1 VSAGGHF
8 RDGVPYVLAPVAG
21 AATGWSGGRGAFSRG
36 GLRLGKRR
44 FFRHRGVTALP
55 QEEAVVMIEKEPAEC
70 YRVRAD
76 VEV

>member
-1 VSAGGHF
+1 
-8 RDGVPYVLAPVAG
+8 VAG
-21 AATGWSGGRGAFSRG
+21 AATRRSGCRGGFGRG

-44 FFRHRGVTALP
+44 FFRHKGVTALP
-55 QEEAVVMIEKEPAEC
+55 QEEAVVVIEKEPAEC

>member
-1 VSAGGHF
+1 
-8 RDGVPYVLAPVAG
+8 
-21 AATGWSGGRGAFSRG
+21 
-36 GLRLGKRR
+36 
-44 FFRHRGVTALP
+44 VTALP